1 MLKNSLKVTLV
12 APLLFISSIVL
23 ASTYSFTGVNTNE
36 INITNQLSLDVN
48 QLSDS
53 SVSFKFSNLTGG
65 TQSFIGQIYF
75 DFLSTD
81 YIASLTQTDQSGSVL
96 FKTNLN
102 PDGSFPEGKS
112 IGFTKYDA
120 GATKDGGENGVDM
133 GEYLILTALLNPNVN
148 IDSLLQSGELRIGLH
163 VQGFATGG
171 SDSYVNTPNAVPLPA
186 AAWLFGSA
194 LLGFVGFRRK
204 GL

>member
-1 MLKNSLKVTLV
+1 MLKNTLKVMLV
-12 APLLFISSIVL
+12 APLLLISSTVL

-36 INITNQLSLDVN
+36 INVSNQLSLDVN

-65 TQSFIGQIYF
+65 AQSFIGEIYF
-75 DFLSTD
+75 DFLGID

-96 FKTNLN
+96 FTTDLN
-102 PDGSFPEGKS
+102 PNGSFPEGNS
-112 IGFTKYDA
+112 IGFKKYDA
-120 GATKDGGENGVDM
+120 GATKDGGQNGVDM
-133 GEYLILTALLNPNVN
+133 GEFLILTALLNPSVNV
-148 IDSLLQSGELRIGLH
+148 DSLLQSGELRIGLH

-194 LLGFVGFRRK
+194 LVGFAGLSRRR
-204 GL
+204 L

>member
-1 MLKNSLKVTLV
+1 MLKNTLKVMLV
-12 APLLFISSIVL
+12 APLLLISSTVL
-23 ASTYSFTGVNTNE
+23 ESTYSFTGVNTNE
-36 INITNQLSLDVN
+36 INVSNQLSLDVN

-65 TQSFIGQIYF
+65 TQSFIGEIYF
-75 DFLSTD
+75 DFLGTD

-96 FKTNLN
+96 FTTDLN
-102 PDGSFPEGKS
+102 PNGSFPEGNS
-112 IGFTKYDA
+112 IGFKKYDA
-120 GATKDGGENGVDM
+120 GATKDGGQNGVDM
-133 GEYLILTALLNPNVN
+133 GEFLILTALLNPNVN
-148 IDSLLQSGELRIGLH
+148 VDSLLQSGELRIGLH

-194 LLGFVGFRRK
+194 LVGFAGLSRRR
-204 GL
+204 L